1 MTCTVLLND
10 QSGLVG
16 SVHLPLKDLDEG
28 KKGTFGLPK
37 QVCSFRDENILS
49 LK

>member
-28 KKGTFGLPK
+28 KK
-37 QVCSFRDENILS
+37 RDLWPFQAGMQFQG
-49 LK
+49 